1 MTTTTATATATARP
15 KAPAERT
22 FVVAVTLLSLAA
34 IAQLFAVV
42 IALAPQIDLAS
53 IGHSLAPRA
62 TSAPAAAP
70 AAPAAVTAENA
81 QQANAL
87 MNEAEQFRTEG
98 NFRGALEA
106 VTEADRLVPGK
117 PGLMLQ
123 MAHDYVQLNK
133 VPEAIAVLNRIVA
146 LPPSSDPTDAA
157 YQEKARAAIAQL
169 GGTVAPASAAPAT
182 AAAPAAPASPADDV
196 GIPIGS
202 VMGIVS
208 ADMVNGEPGQKNL
221 RIATKAGRGQQIDGQ
236 KFVATVDFY
245 EQDDHGQLQHNDAPQ
260 VTEWLSYPINWANG
274 DPELFQTKY
283 RMPPADRGD
292 LPPLQYYGYVVGI
305 YYNGELQDQRAE
317 PVSLLDKFPPPIH
330 KPLPTE

>member
-1 MTTTTATATATARP
+1 MTTTSATARP
-15 KAPAERT
+15 KAPSERT

-34 IAQLFAVV
+34 IAQLLAVV
-42 IALAPQIDLAS
+42 VALAPQIDLVRL
-53 IGHSLAPRA
+53 GHSFASHGA
-62 TSAPAAAP
+62 AAAP
-70 AAPAAVTAENA
+70 SSAESAENA
-81 QQANAL
+81 KQANAL
-87 MNEAEQFRTEG
+87 MNEAAQFRAEN
-98 NFRGALEA
+98 NFQGALEA

-123 MAHDYVQLNK
+123 MAHDYVQLGKNA
-133 VPEAIAVLNRIVA
+133 EALAVLNRIIA
-146 LPPSSDPTDAA
+146 LPPSGDPADAP
-157 YQEKARAAIAQL
+157 YIEQARAAVTQL
-169 GGTVAPASAAPAT
+169 GGTVAPASSQ
-182 AAAPAAPASPADDV
+182 AAAPAAPTAAGPTEDV

-208 ADMVNGEPGQKNL
+208 ADMLNGEPGQKNL
-221 RIATKAGRGQQIDGQ
+221 RIATKAGSGQKIDGQ

-274 DPELFQTKY
+274 DPEVFQTKY

-305 YYNGELQDQRAE
+305 YYNGELQDQRAD

>member
-1 MTTTTATATATARP
+1 MTTTSATVRP
-15 KAPAERT
+15 KAPSERT

-34 IAQLFAVV
+34 IAQLLAVV
-42 IALAPQIDLAS
+42 VALAPQIDLAK
-53 IGHSLAPRA
+53 IGHSLSARSA
-62 TSAPAAAP
+62 TATPATP
-70 AAPAAVTAENA
+70 AAPSAADNAENA
-81 QQANAL
+81 KQANAL
-87 MNEAEQFRTEG
+87 MNEAEQFRTEN
-98 NFRGALEA
+98 NFQGALEA

-123 MAHDYVQLNK
+123 MAHDYVQLGKNA
-133 VPEAIAVLNRIVA
+133 EAVAVLNRIVA
-146 LPPSSDPTDAA
+146 LPTVDPSDAP
-157 YQEKARAAIAQL
+157 YVEQARAAIGQL
-169 GGTVAPASAAPAT
+169 GGTVAPAPAASSSAP
-182 AAAPAAPASPADDV
+182 AAAPAAAAHTEDV

-221 RIATKAGRGQQIDGQ
+221 RVATKAASGQNVDGQ

-283 RMPPADRGD
+283 RLPPADRGD
-292 LPPLQYYGYVVGI
+292 LPPLQYFGYVVGI
-305 YYNGELQDQRAE
+305 YYNGELQDQRAD

-330 KPLPTE
+330 KALPTE

>member
-1 MTTTTATATATARP
+1 MTTTSATVRP
-15 KAPAERT
+15 KAPSERT

-34 IAQLFAVV
+34 IAQLLAVMV
-42 IALAPQIDLAS
+42 ALAPQIDLAK
-53 IGHSLAPRA
+53 IGHALSSHGA
-62 TSAPAAAP
+62 AAAP
-70 AAPAAVTAENA
+70 SAADNPENA
-81 QQANAL
+81 KQANAL
-87 MNEAEQFRTEG
+87 MNEAAQFRAEN
-98 NFRGALEA
+98 NFQGALEA

-123 MAHDYVQLNK
+123 MAHDYVQLGKNA
-133 VPEAIAVLNRIVA
+133 EAVAVLNRIVA
-146 LPPSSDPTDAA
+146 LPPSADPADAT
-157 YQEKARAAIAQL
+157 YVEQARAAIGQL
-169 GGTVAPASAAPAT
+169 GGSVAPAPAISASAPAAASA
-182 AAAPAAPASPADDV
+182 AAAPTGDV

-208 ADMVNGEPGQKNL
+208 AEMVNGEPGQKNL
-221 RIATKAGRGQQIDGQ
+221 RVATKAASGQNVDGQ

-283 RMPPADRGD
+283 RMPPVDRGD

-305 YYNGELQDQRAE
+305 YYNGELQDQRAD

-330 KPLPTE
+330 KALPAE

>member
-1 MTTTTATATATARP
+1 MTTTSATVRP
-15 KAPAERT
+15 KAPSERT

-34 IAQLFAVV
+34 IAQLLAVV
-42 IALAPQIDLAS
+42 VALAPQIDLAK
-53 IGHSLAPRA
+53 IGHALSSHGA
-62 TSAPAAAP
+62 AAAP
-70 AAPAAVTAENA
+70 SAADNPENA
-81 QQANAL
+81 KQANAL
-87 MNEAEQFRTEG
+87 MNEAAQFRAEN
-98 NFRGALEA
+98 NFQGALEA

-123 MAHDYVQLNK
+123 MAHDYVQLGKNA
-133 VPEAIAVLNRIVA
+133 EAIAVLNRIVA
-146 LPPSSDPTDAA
+146 LPPSADPADAT
-157 YQEKARAAIAQL
+157 YVEQARAAIGQL
-169 GGTVAPASAAPAT
+169 GGSVAPAPATSASAPAAASA
-182 AAAPAAPASPADDV
+182 AAAPTGDV

-208 ADMVNGEPGQKNL
+208 AEMVNGEPGQKNL
-221 RIATKAGRGQQIDGQ
+221 RVATKAASGQNVDGQ

-305 YYNGELQDQRAE
+305 YYNGELQDQRAD

-330 KPLPTE
+330 KALPAE

>member
-1 MTTTTATATATARP
+1 MTTTSATARP
-15 KAPAERT
+15 KAPSERT

-34 IAQLFAVV
+34 IAQLLAVV
-42 IALAPQIDLAS
+42 VALAPQIDLAQ
-53 IGHSLAPRA
+53 IGRSL
-62 TSAPAAAP
+62 SSHGAPAPSA
-70 AAPAAVTAENA
+70 AENA
-81 QQANAL
+81 ENAKQANAL
-87 MNEAEQFRTEG
+87 MNEAAQFRAEN
-98 NFRGALEA
+98 NFKGALEA

-117 PGLMLQ
+117 AGVMIQ
-123 MAHDYVQLNK
+123 MAHDYVQLGKNA
-133 VPEAIAVLNRIVA
+133 EAVAVLNRVVA
-146 LPPSSDPTDAA
+146 LPPSADPADAA
-157 YQEKARAAIAQL
+157 YVEQARAAIGQL
-169 GGTVAPASAAPAT
+169 GGTVAPAPATSVPT
-182 AAAPAAPASPADDV
+182 AAAPAAAAPAGDV

-208 ADMVNGEPGQKNL
+208 AEMVNGEPGQKNL
-221 RIATKAGRGQQIDGQ
+221 RVATKAASGQNVDGQ

-330 KPLPTE
+330 KALPTE